1 MVFCAAKDAGYSFL
15 TSHLMIS
22 ENWRLKCPETSH
34 TERPEG
40 GGTRGRVELM
50 EADTD
55 RQRQTQRD
63 TERQRQRHTKAE
75 TETQKEKHT
84 EKETERERKRNRQ
97 TDSPS
102 WTDHRIEQKHEYS
115 STKVSAQDGPYALHH
130 ISGKFLPG
138 GQTIASNR
146 KTSTIQF
153 SF

>member
-50 EADTD
+50 EAETD
-55 RQRQTQRD
+55 RQRQAEGD
-63 TERQRQRHTKAE
+63 TERQRQRHKKKN
-75 TETQKEKHT
+75 TERKRQRH
-84 EKETERERKRNRQ
+84 RERKRDRQ
-97 TDSPS
+97 TDSPN
-102 WTDHRIEQKHEYS
+102 WKDHRIEQKHEYS
-115 STKVSAQDGPYALHH
+115 STKVSAQDVPYALHH
-130 ISGKFLPG
+130 ISEKFLPG